1 MIDKD
6 KHLNIN
12 SIQEIINIRA
22 SLNKGLSDKLKA
34 RFSLT
39 VKVERPAI
47 SMPKKINY
55 YWFAGFFSAEGCFN
69 ITIYKPKKINMKY
82 YVTLEMAIGQH
93 SKDELLIKNL
103 HKFLKCGNTFKYSNE
118 DFIRLRVRNF
128 KDIYHKIIP
137 LFKKYKIEGIKYL
150 DFQDFCEVAEL
161 INKKAHLTL
170 EGYEQIK
177 IIKSR
182 MNKARYLINKRV

>member
-1 MIDKD
+1 
-6 KHLNIN
+6 
-12 SIQEIINIRA
+12 
-22 SLNKGLSDKLKA
+22 
-34 RFSLT
+34 
-39 VKVERPAI
+39 
-47 SMPKKINY
+47 
-55 YWFAGFFSAEGCFN
+55 
-69 ITIYKPKKINMKY
+69 MKY

-161 INKKAHLTL
+161 INKKAHLTV